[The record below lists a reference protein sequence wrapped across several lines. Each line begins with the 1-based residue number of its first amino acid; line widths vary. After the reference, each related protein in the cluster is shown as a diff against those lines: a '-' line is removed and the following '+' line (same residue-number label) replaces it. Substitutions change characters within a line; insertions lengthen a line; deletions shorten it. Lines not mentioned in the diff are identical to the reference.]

1 MLHILDCGLP
11 DEEKHKPHEKMKSA
25 GTDCIMVFI
34 SLPAEGLMNEFGSP
48 WGRLDMLDV
57 LPIERVLYLDAD
69 TLASSVGTCGT
80 PI

>member
-11 DEEKHKPHEKMKSA
+11 DEEKYKPHEKTKSA
-25 GTDCIMVFI
+25 GTDGIMVFI

-48 WGRLDMLDV
+48 WGDV